1 MLSNEYLAGFL
12 DGDGYIYATAKTRNK
27 KNDYF
32 YEICIGFTN
41 TNFKIIEAVKERFPK
56 GRIGQKVRPDPKHK
70 DAWDIRYHGIHG
82 LEVLEQLYPH
92 LLLKRRQAD
101 IVREIYVNP
110 DYAIKSALFDEI
122 RGLNRR
128 GKGIT
133 EKTTTCAHDGC
144 VGSVFG
150 QGFCR
155 KHYRWKFECT
165 TEADP
170 DRGCVQCGAS
180 MRDHR
185 PDRKFCTISCK
196 AKWHRAN
203 NKANNPPPPKV
214 KVIKPER
221 KCSIEGCDAKH
232 FAKGYCSKHYYTH
245 YHKVKVKAQEG
256 V

>member
-1 MLSNEYLAGFL
+1 MLTDQYIAGFL
-12 DGDGYIYATAKTRNK
+12 DADGYIYASAKIRNK
-27 KNDYF
+27 KNMYYF
-32 YEICIGFTN
+32 EICVGFCN
-41 TNFKIIEAVKERFPK
+41 TNLDIINAINAKFP
-56 GRIGQKVRPDPKHK
+56 GGNIWQKVRNSPKHK
-70 DAWDIRYHGIHG
+70 DGWDVRYYGNQA
-82 LEVLEQLYPH
+82 LAVLDSVYPH
-92 LLLKRRQAD
+92 IVIKKRQAE
-101 IVREIYVNP
+101 IVRELFVET
-110 DYAIKSALFDEI
+110 DYARKMELFEEI

-128 GKGIT
+128 GKLIDYKENLCT
-133 EKTTTCAHDGC
+133 HQGC
-144 VGSVFG
+144 TGKVFG
-150 QGFCR
+150 HSLCR

-170 DRGCVQCGAS
+170 DRGCAQCGAS

-196 AKWHRAN
+196 AKWHRTN